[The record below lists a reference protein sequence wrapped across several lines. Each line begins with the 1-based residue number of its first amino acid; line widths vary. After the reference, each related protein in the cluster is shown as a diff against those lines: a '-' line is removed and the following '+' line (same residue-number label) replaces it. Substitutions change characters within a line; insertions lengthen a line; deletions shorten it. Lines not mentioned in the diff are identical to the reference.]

1 MTLTK
6 TTALGDITVND
17 SVIAKAIIR
26 SVQTARNKVFL
37 SNQQGRL
44 LGSHS
49 RVSSG
54 DMLDNYII
62 EEKDEKYR
70 ITFHVVLSFGTSI
83 KNVTQTVLD
92 ALEKE
97 MSAMFPEYG
106 GELIMK
112 IVGIKSKNIAPRD
125 IEVKREYGPA
135 S

>member
-70 ITFHVVLSFGTSI
+70 ITFYVVLSFGTSI
-83 KNVTQTVLD
+83 KN
-92 ALEKE
+92 
-97 MSAMFPEYG
+97 
-106 GELIMK
+106 
-112 IVGIKSKNIAPRD
+112 PR
-125 IEVKREYGPA
+125 IRR
-135 S
+135 

>member
-6 TTALGDITVND
+6 TTPLGDITIND
-17 SVIAKAIIR
+17 SVIARAIIR
-26 SVQTARNKVFL
+26 AVQTAGKRLYL
-37 SNQQGRL
+37 STDQGRL

-54 DMLDNYII
+54 DMIDNYII
-62 EEKDEKYR
+62 EEKDDRYY
-70 ITFHVVLSFGTSI
+70 ITFYVVLSFGASI
-83 KNVTQTVLD
+83 KNVTQTVLS
-92 ALEKE
+92 ALETE

-106 GELIMK
+106 GQITMK

-135 S
+135 R

>member
-6 TTALGDITVND
+6 TTSLADITGND

-26 SVQTARNKVFL
+26 SVQTARNKVFV

-54 DMLDNYII
+54 DMLDKYII

-106 GELIMK
+106 CELIRK

-135 S
+135 R

>member
-6 TTALGDITVND
+6 TTPLGDITVND

-26 SVQTARNKVFL
+26 SVQTAGKKLYL
-37 SNQQGRL
+37 STEQGKL

-54 DMLDNYII
+54 DMLDNFNI
-62 EEKDEKYR
+62 EEKDEKYH
-70 ITFHVVLSFGTSI
+70 ITFYVVLSFGASI
-83 KNVTQTVLD
+83 KNVTQTVLS

-106 GELIMK
+106 GEITMK
-112 IVGIKSKNIAPRD
+112 IVGIKSKNTAHRD

-135 S
+135 R